1 MLRTSLLTLVA
12 VAACG
17 GGGSTGPDAADTD
30 AAAQDASASDAAAP
44 DASAADAPV
53 DATVD
58 AVPCNPVILAGG
70 TDVAAQGWGIT
81 QQGAATIS
89 YVAGGTQ
96 LATSTGGST
105 GGQLLLTL
113 ANAVQP
119 GTAYTLQV
127 ELTLTAVNAH
137 NQFDSAAAI
146 MGSFTA
152 PAGTPTERGEMIYL
166 DANAIGWADNT
177 QAFAVAL
184 ADGNVHTIELAVD
197 AAGAATV
204 KVDDVAALSRAGFAT
219 NGTIAIG
226 DQTNDPNVEAT
237 MVIKSVKR
245 LCPL

>member
-1 MLRTSLLTLVA
+1 MHRRGLLALA
-12 VAACG
+12 VLSACG
-17 GGGSTGPDAADTD
+17 SSGPAAPDAPTS
-30 AAAQDASASDAAAP
+30 DASALDASAIDGAPDATAFDAAP
-44 DASAADAPV
+44 DAS
-53 DATVD
+53 VD
-58 AVPCNPVILAGG
+58 AVPCDPVILAGG
-70 TDVAAQGWGIT
+70 TDVAAQGWGVT

-113 ANAVQP
+113 PNAVQQ

-137 NQFDSAAAI
+137 NSFDSAAAI

-152 PAGTPTERGEMIYL
+152 PAGLPAERSQMIYL

-204 KVDDVAALSRAGFAT
+204 KVDSVAALTRAGFT
-219 NGTIAIG
+219 TTGTIAIG
-226 DQTNDPNVEAT
+226 DQTNDPNVDAT

>member
-1 MLRTSLLTLVA
+1 M
-12 VAACG
+12 
-17 GGGSTGPDAADTD
+17 
-30 AAAQDASASDAAAP
+30 
-44 DASAADAPV
+44 
-53 DATVD
+53 
-58 AVPCNPVILAGG
+58 PCNPVILAGG
-70 TDVAAQGWGIT
+70 TDVATQGWGVT

-96 LATSTGGST
+96 LTTSTGGST

-137 NQFDSAAAI
+137 NQFDSGAAI

-152 PAGTPTERGEMIYL
+152 PAGMTAERGQMIYL
-166 DANAIGWADNT
+166 DANAIGWTDNS

-204 KVDDVAALSRAGFAT
+204 KVDTVAALSRAAFTT

-226 DQTNDPNVEAT
+226 DQTNDPNVDAT

-245 LCPL
+245 LCSL